1 MPNTETPSTSIKKI
15 TENLY
20 LITLPMPFRLR
31 PVNVAVLVHDGGVAL
46 FDTGLNMGGT
56 FRRLE
61 DSLKVIG
68 RSVHDIDH
76 IFVTHHHADHCG
88 LAGRIKEISGAI
100 IHMSEIGGQIIRNN
114 HDQRQVAETV
124 KEFYVKQGIAE
135 ETVDAYLVFLRY
147 FRRATFP
154 FQVDENLDFSR
165 EYRIGDTAFEA
176 FPTPGHAR
184 DHVCYFFRKEGIL
197 LSGDHVLPE
206 STFNLSP
213 DLFCTTFR
221 PVQEM
226 IGSLTRL
233 ETLPIKSVVPAHG
246 RPFSSLKG
254 MAEETRKHHGAR
266 KNLILESIKNGPQTT
281 FQISLDIFG
290 TDLPGF
296 DAFLALNETYAHMV
310 EFRHEGIVRESR
322 KNGRIVYGIN

>member
-1 MPNTETPSTSIKKI
+1 MPNSKTSEKSIEEIAK
-15 TENLY
+15 NFY
-20 LITLPMPFRLR
+20 LITLPMPFRLGH
-31 PVNVAVLVHDGGVAL
+31 VNVIAFVHDKGVTL
-46 FDTGLNMGGT
+46 FDTGLNLDDA
-56 FRRLE
+56 FSRLE
-61 DSLKVIG
+61 TSLGTIN
-68 RSVHDIDH
+68 RSVRDIDH

-88 LAGRIKEISGAI
+88 LAGRIKEISGAV

-124 KEFYVKQGIAE
+124 KEFYVEQGIAE

-165 EYRIGDTAFEA
+165 EYRIGDTALEVFS
-176 FPTPGHAR
+176 TPGHAR

-206 STFNLSP
+206 STFNLRP
-213 DLFCTTFR
+213 DLFCATFR

-226 IGSLTRL
+226 IDSLTRL